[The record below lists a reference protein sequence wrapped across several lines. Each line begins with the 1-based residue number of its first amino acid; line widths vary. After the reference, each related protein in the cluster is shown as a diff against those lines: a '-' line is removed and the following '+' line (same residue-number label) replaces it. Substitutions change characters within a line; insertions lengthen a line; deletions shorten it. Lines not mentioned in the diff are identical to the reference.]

1 MKIILKIL
9 IIISGTA
16 FLVTKNMIFLLVG
29 EVFCLM
35 EALQWKTSREETI
48 QRSFLNHLV
57 YLGFIDVGAF
67 IGNYTLLKQT
77 NIFFALFAYVEITFL
92 LISVNLILAII
103 LTGKIYDLR
112 SKKLELNPSTGS
124 AEQY

>member
-1 MKIILKIL
+1 
-9 IIISGTA
+9 
-16 FLVTKNMIFLLVG
+16 
-29 EVFCLM
+29 M